1 MDKIPLFGFLIMATA
16 LEAMGDALVRLGIN
30 QDQWGA
36 RSLLFV
42 AGAILL
48 FGYGISVNL
57 APVDFGRVVGL
68 YIAFLFVMW
77 QIANFIVFRV
87 TPVTPVIVGGALIV
101 VGGAVVTLWK

>member
-1 MDKIPLFGFLIMATA
+1 MDKIPLFGFLVAATA
-16 LEAMGDALVRLGIN
+16 MEAIGDALVRLGIN
-30 QDQWGA
+30 QNQWGA

-48 FGYGISVNL
+48 FGYGLSVNL

-68 YIAFLFVMW
+68 YIATLFVMW

-87 TPVTPVIVGGALIV
+87 TPAVPVLVGGVLII